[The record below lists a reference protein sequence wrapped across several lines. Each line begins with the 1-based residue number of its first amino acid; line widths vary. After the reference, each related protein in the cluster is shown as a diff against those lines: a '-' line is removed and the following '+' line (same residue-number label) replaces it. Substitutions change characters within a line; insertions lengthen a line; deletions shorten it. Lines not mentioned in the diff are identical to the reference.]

1 MIQAGDGND
10 ELRTAVG
17 GGTRRET
24 PVVKNGD
31 GTEHELDPL
40 TEGLEQLRDRLA
52 RQRDPEDPAILA
64 NRVHVDLDRIHERIR
79 RLGAWVSADLAS
91 RREERTPDLED

>member
-1 MIQAGDGND
+1 M
-10 ELRTAVG
+10 
-17 GGTRRET
+17 
-24 PVVKNGD
+24 KNGD